1 MIAYERNG
9 QELDENGLRVVM
21 PGDRHGGRYVR
32 DVVEIEV
39 K

>member
-1 MIAYERNG
+1 MIAYERDG
-9 QELDENGLRVVM
+9 AGLADNGLRVVM
-21 PGDRHGGRYVR
+21 PGDKRGGRYVR